1 MYCISSESNTLC
13 SRVYAYMCCRYR
25 TVLHCTFS
33 ASCTY
38 CPSSKSDDIFP
49 SRSADGPTKAQALMN
64 ATFIATISTSV
75 TSSSL
80 TAFSFLTPSRP
91 ATSPFFPM
99 QPRPSRT
106 ASLARRYRSP
116 LCGPKAAAADLAAA
130 RQVQG
135 NMPIPCI

>member
-38 CPSSKSDDIFP
+38 CPSSQSDDIFP
-49 SRSADGPTKAQALMN
+49 SRSANTYMVPPRPRHLN
-64 ATFIATISTSV
+64 ATISTSA

-116 LCGPKAAAADLAAA
+116 LCGPKAAAAGLAAA